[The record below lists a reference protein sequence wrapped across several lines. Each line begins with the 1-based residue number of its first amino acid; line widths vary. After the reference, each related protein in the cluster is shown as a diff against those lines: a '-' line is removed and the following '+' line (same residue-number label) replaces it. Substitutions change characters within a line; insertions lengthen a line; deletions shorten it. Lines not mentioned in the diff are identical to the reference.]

1 MPEKKKIL
9 IIDDDQSI
17 VAVMRETLI
26 ACGYDVCAATDG
38 NEGIEVLKKIHPQLV
53 LLDLVL
59 PDQSGFQVA
68 HKIKSIDKYRDIPLI
83 AISLKKDA
91 IDKHVAAKSGF
102 LAYLEKPIDMQI
114 LTFQVNDILKN
125 I

>member
-1 MPEKKKIL
+1 MPERKKIL
-9 IIDDDQSI
+9 IIDDDQAI
-17 VAVMRETLI
+17 AVAMRQTLA
-26 ACGYDVCAATDG
+26 ACGYEVYAAADG
-38 NEGIEVLKKIHPQLV
+38 EEGIGMLEKIHPQLV

-68 HKIKSIDKYRDIPLI
+68 HKIKSIDKYRDIPLV

-102 LAYLEKPIDMQI
+102 LAYIEKPIDTQT
-114 LTFQVNDILKN
+114 LVFQVNDIFKN
-125 I
+125 T